1 MQQSSRNRLAIAFT
15 HLIGTLGLVY
25 LPATIAA
32 QHTPISTESADLV
45 EESTVETT
53 AATSD
58 TDSTTNAP
66 KAVQV
71 VNRYDDLLSSDKTI
85 RERAFDDLFGQI
97 YQLRDA
103 QFDFL
108 GNPEELISV
117 LSKTLLSDNKDVA
130 AWSAG
135 VIAHIASVSGSFK
148 LAEERGMDVQ
158 VYSYLVG
165 PYQQFEKFGVN
176 DILAKLAG
184 EGEGNAQQYA
194 IIAIVSQDV
203 MSEENDDLIADTFRS
218 PKTDDDTLSTI
229 LVALAGSVYRIPG
242 TSYQKRPISSQLA
255 AALYELL
262 SYDGISPVRSSAS
275 KVLAWS
281 NSKNARDVVLDG
293 LIAAPNDEVFERSL
307 WILRQH
313 DSAELK
319 KDPRLSIVMKSL
331 MEESRKQ
338 AYSNFVQS
346 LD

>member
-32 QHTPISTESADLV
+32 QHTPIGTESADLV

-85 RERAFDDLFGQI
+85 RERAFDELFGQI
-97 YQLRDA
+97 FRLREVD
-103 QFDFL
+103 FDFL

-117 LSKTLLSDNKDVA
+117 LSKTLLSDDKNVA
-130 AWSAG
+130 AWSAI
-135 VIAHIASVSGSFK
+135 VIAHIATVNGSIK
-148 LAEERGMDVQ
+148 LAEERGTDIRD
-158 VYSYLVG
+158 YGLVE

-176 DILAKLAG
+176 DALAKLVTEADG
-184 EGEGNAQQYA
+184 DAQQYA
-194 IIAIVSQDV
+194 IVAIVSQDV
-203 MSEENDDLIADTFRS
+203 MSEKHDDLIVDTFRS

-229 LVALAGSVYRIPG
+229 LVALAGSVYSIPG
-242 TSYQKRPISSQLA
+242 TSYRKRPISNQLA
-255 AALYELL
+255 EALYELL

-275 KVLAWS
+275 KVLAYS
-281 NSKNARDVVLDG
+281 NTKNARDVVLDG

-319 KDPRLSIVMKSL
+319 KDPRLSNVMKSL
-331 MEESRKQ
+331 TEESRKQ